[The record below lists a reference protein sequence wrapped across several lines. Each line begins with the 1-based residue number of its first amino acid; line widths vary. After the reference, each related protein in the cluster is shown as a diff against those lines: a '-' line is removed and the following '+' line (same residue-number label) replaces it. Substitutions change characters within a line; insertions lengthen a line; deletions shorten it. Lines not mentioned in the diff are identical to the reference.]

1 MDVIKTLKDIVTLA
15 QKSNDIEM
23 TQKLISVQQEV
34 IEMQDK
40 ISKLSDENRKL
51 YNEINQEKSIEHYRG
66 VPIITLKDESP
77 KVFYC
82 GICYGKNKD
91 FIPLHKYSGTDDE
104 YYCKEC
110 DHYTH
115 LSASPDKE
123 KLLKE
128 QNKEC

>member
-1 MDVIKTLKDIVTLA
+1 MDVIKTLKDIVGFA

-51 YNEINQEKSIEHYRG
+51 CNEINQEKNIEHYRG
-66 VPIITLKDESP
+66 VPIITLKEDSP

-82 GICYGKNKD
+82 GICYGKNKS
-91 FIPLHKYSGTDDE
+91 FIPLHKFSYPTDE
-104 YYCKEC
+104 YYCREC
-110 DHYTH
+110 DHYTD
-115 LSASPDKE
+115 LSSSPDKE

-128 QNKEC
+128 QNRIC

>member
-1 MDVIKTLKDIVTLA
+1 MDVIKTLKDIVGFA

-51 YNEINQEKSIEHYRG
+51 CNEINQEKNIEHYRG
-66 VPIITLKDESP
+66 VPIITLKEESP

-82 GICYGKNKD
+82 GI
-91 FIPLHKYSGTDDE
+91 
-104 YYCKEC
+104 
-110 DHYTH
+110 
-115 LSASPDKE
+115 
-123 KLLKE
+123 
-128 QNKEC
+128 